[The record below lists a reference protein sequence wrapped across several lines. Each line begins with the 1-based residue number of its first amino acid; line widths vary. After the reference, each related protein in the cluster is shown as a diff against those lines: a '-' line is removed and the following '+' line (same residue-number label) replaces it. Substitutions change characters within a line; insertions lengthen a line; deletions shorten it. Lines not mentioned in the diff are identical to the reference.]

1 MSTAHVSTIDTPISP
16 FTAIVAADG
25 AVLASG
31 WTADADDL
39 LPQVSPSL
47 RPTTLTQRRDL
58 GPVTRAVRAYHAGD
72 LDVIADVPVRQ
83 HGGEFLRRAW
93 EALRT
98 VPAGEPISYADHA
111 SLAGNPAAV
120 RAAATACARNAAT
133 LFVPCH
139 RVIRTGGALGNFRWG
154 PDVKR
159 RLLAHESAR

>member
-1 MSTAHVSTIDTPISP
+1 MSTAHVSTIDTHIGP
-16 FTAIVAADG
+16 FTAVVAADG
-25 AVLASG
+25 AVLAAG
-31 WTADADDL
+31 WTAGADDL

-47 RPTTLTQRRDL
+47 RPTTLIPRRDL
-58 GPVTRAVRAYHAGD
+58 GPVTRAVRAYHAGE
-72 LDVIADVPVRQ
+72 LDAIADIPVRQ

-98 VPAGEPISYADHA
+98 VRAGEPISYADHA

-120 RAAATACARNAAT
+120 RAAATACARNAAA

-154 PDVKR
+154 ADVKR
-159 RLLAHESAR
+159 RLLEHESAR